1 MKILKDNPIWSTDLY
16 DQFSEDEIKEYGYDI
31 LDLINEE
38 DFDNIFPKNEHQYAG
53 LCVGSVNYYGLG
65 GDNRGNMTEFFSN
78 IKELLYWG
86 MNSSSAVKFYIGERN
101 RLIMKC
107 FHHDGVEILEV
118 IRLNKKGEDRLQYY
132 VDEFEMFRDT
142 KKGNLKNYIRVSCW
156 NDFK

>member
-1 MKILKDNPIWSTDLY
+1 MKNKPIWSSNIY
-16 DQFSEDEIKEYGYDI
+16 DQFSEEAIKEYGYDE
-31 LDLINEE
+31 LNFINEE
-38 DFDNIFPKNEHQYAG
+38 DFDSIFPENGNQYAG

-65 GDNRGNMTEFFSN
+65 GNNRGNMTAFFSN

-86 MNSSSAVKFYIGERN
+86 LRAADTVRFYIGERN

-107 FHHDGVEILEV
+107 SHHDGEEILEV

-132 VDEFEMFRDT
+132 ADEFEMFRDT
-142 KKGNLKNYIRVSCW
+142 KKGNIRNYIRVSCW